1 LEVDMVAAAV
11 IGGAVIG
18 AGATAYSGSK
28 AANAQGKATDAGVA
42 ESRYEFDEAKK
53 ILSPYVEA
61 GTGSL
66 TAQQD
71 MLGLNGPE
79 AQQRAID
86 GVSGSPEFASLTQQG
101 EEAILQNA
109 SATGGVRG
117 GNTQAALAQFR
128 PQLLQQL
135 LSERF
140 AKLGSITQTGQ
151 ASAAGQASAGIQT
164 GSNIASLLQAG
175 GAAKAGGYLAQGQ
188 AIGQI
193 GNGITQA
200 AILNKVF

>member
-1 LEVDMVAAAV
+1 MVAAAV

-28 AANAQGKATDAGVA
+28 AAGAQKDASAAGVA

-53 ILSPYVEA
+53 ILKPYVDA

-71 MLGLNGPE
+71 LLGLNGPE
-79 AQQRAID
+79 AQQKAIA
-86 GVSGSPEFASLTQQG
+86 GIQGSPEFASLTQQG
-101 EEAILQNA
+101 EEGILQNA
-109 SATGGVRG
+109 AATGGVRG
-117 GNTQAALAQFR
+117 GNTQGALAQFR
-128 PQLLQQL
+128 PQLLSQL
-135 LSERF
+135 INDKF
-140 AKLGSITQTGQ
+140 AKLGGITQMGQ

-164 GSNIASLLQAG
+164 GSNIASLLQAS
-175 GAAKAGGYLAQGQ
+175 GAAQAGKYMAQGQ

-193 GNGITQA
+193 GQGVTNA
-200 AILNKVF
+200 MILNKVF

>member
-1 LEVDMVAAAV
+1 MVAAAV

-28 AANAQGKATDAGVA
+28 AAGAQKDASQAGVA

-53 ILSPYVEA
+53 ILKPYVDA

-66 TAQQD
+66 SAQQD
-71 MLGLNGPE
+71 LLGLNGPD
-79 AQQRAID
+79 AQKAAIA
-86 GVSGSPEFASLTQQG
+86 GVQSSPEFASLTQQG
-101 EEAILQNA
+101 EEGILQNA
-109 SATGGVRG
+109 SATGGLRG
-117 GNTQAALAQFR
+117 GNTESALAQFR
-128 PQLLQQL
+128 PQLLTELINQK
-135 LSERF
+135 F
-140 AKLGSITQTGQ
+140 ARLGGITQLGQ
-151 ASAAGQASAGIQT
+151 ASASGQASAGIQT
-164 GSNIASLLQAG
+164 GSNIANLLQQS
-175 GAAKAGGYLAQGQ
+175 GAARAGGYLAQGQ

>member
-1 LEVDMVAAAV
+1 MVAAAV

-28 AANAQGKATDAGVA
+28 ASKAQGKAADAGAA

-53 ILSPYVEA
+53 ILSPYVDA

-79 AQQRAID
+79 AQQKAID
-86 GVSGSPEFASLTQQG
+86 AIQGSPEFASLTNQG

-109 SATGGVRG
+109 SATGGLRG
-117 GNTQAALAQFR
+117 GNTEAALAQFR
-128 PQLLQQL
+128 PQLLTQL
-135 LSERF
+135 INDRF
-140 AKLGSITQTGQ
+140 AKLGGLTQLGQ
-151 ASAAGQASAGIQT
+151 ASAAGVGSAGIQT
-164 GSNIASLLQAG
+164 GANIAQLLQAG

-193 GNGITQA
+193 GNGITNA
-200 AILNKVF
+200 MILNKVF